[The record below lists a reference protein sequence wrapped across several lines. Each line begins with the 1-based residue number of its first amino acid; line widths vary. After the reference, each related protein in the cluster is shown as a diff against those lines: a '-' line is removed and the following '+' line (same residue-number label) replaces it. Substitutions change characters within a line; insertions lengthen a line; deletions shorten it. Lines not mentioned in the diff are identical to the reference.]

1 MTKGQIAAV
10 FLAGAGVGAA
20 PQAVLSALTTTSVS
34 AAPTHPTAHAVDL
47 RRDYSGANF
56 HFAAYGN
63 RAVADAGY
71 VDLGQAKKCS
81 PLTAKQQEQLGAC
94 MALAGNVC
102 EW

>member
-20 PQAVLSALTTTSVS
+20 PQAILSAVTSTAT
-34 AAPTHPTAHAVDL
+34 AATPHPVAHAVDL

-56 HFAAYGN
+56 HFAVYGS
-63 RAVADAGY
+63 RAVDAGY
-71 VDLGQAKKCS
+71 VDVGQAKKCI
-81 PLTAKQQEQLGAC
+81 LTAAQQRQLLECMGAVGS
-94 MALAGNVC
+94 AC